1 MTTCTEAFDAQA
13 SLLRVRKQAPAQQ
26 LALLPAPRNPRYI
39 SLDIWRGAACLAVV
53 LSHSMI
59 YLGAQTLSNRGDQII
74 AALGRL
80 GGWGVWLFFVI
91 SGYCIAATSDSTR
104 RQPKV

>member
-1 MTTCTEAFDAQA
+1 MHSPFDGRAKQSALFAPLSIAMTTCTAAFDAQA
-13 SLLRVRKQAPAQQ
+13 SLLRVRKRAPAQQ

-74 AALGRL
+74 AALGR
-80 GGWGVWLFFVI
+80 
-91 SGYCIAATSDSTR
+91 
-104 RQPKV
+104 